1 MKRSLIVGAACALF
15 VLPLAI
21 AAQEPASSQIAVRT
35 ELHPIQTLTLSD
47 QQFLKGDS
55 EAKVVTV
62 SGQLRI
68 VPGSGRLPVV
78 ILMHGS
84 GGVGA
89 NVDMWSKELN
99 EMGIATFV
107 IDGFTGRGLTSVSA
121 DQARLGRLNFI
132 VDIYR
137 ALEIVAKHPRV
148 DPARIALMGFSRGGQ
163 ATLYASLKR
172 FHQLWNKSGAE
183 FVAYVPFYPDCMT
196 TFVSDT
202 EVADR
207 PIRIFHGTSDDYNPV
222 APCKAY
228 VERLRAAGRD
238 VGLTE
243 YPNAPHSFDNP
254 FGAQPATV
262 AKNSQSVRACTIRE
276 EPLGLLINAA
286 TKEPFTYKDAC
297 VQRDP
302 HIGHD
307 PDATHAA
314 KLAVKEF
321 FRATLKLN

>member
-1 MKRSLIVGAACALF
+1 MHRPCILAAIVLSA
-15 VLPLAI
+15 LPLAV
-21 AAQEPASSQIAVRT
+21 AAQEPASKQIAVRT

-55 EAKVVTV
+55 EAKPVTV
-62 SGQLRI
+62 SAQLRI
-68 VPGSGRLPVV
+68 AQGSGRLPVV
-78 ILMHGS
+78 VMMHGS

-89 NVDMWSKELN
+89 NIDMWSKELN

-121 DQARLGRLNFI
+121 NQALLGRLNFI

-137 ALEIVAKHPRV
+137 ALEIVAKHPRI

-163 ATLYASLKR
+163 AALYASLKR

-196 TFVSDT
+196 SFVSDT

-207 PIRIFHGTSDDYNPV
+207 PIRIFHGTPDDYNPV

-238 VGLTE
+238 AAITE

-254 FGAQPATV
+254 FGAQPAAV
-262 AKNSQSVRACTIRE
+262 ARNSQTVRGCTIRE

-286 TKEPFTYKDAC
+286 TKEPFTYQDAC

-307 PDATHAA
+307 PDATRAA
-314 KLAVKEF
+314 KQAVKEF
-321 FRATLKLN
+321 FKATLKLN